1 VRQRPGLPVR
11 RPVGAVGR
19 VDRAAAYSRR
29 GQDILLPAP
38 SAPEHQQGARPLR
51 VLGPRARDAIDV
63 ARWPAQRAGIPAPV
77 PDQKGEPQ
85 AAERTDTVQ
94 RLPVPEPLLI

>member
-11 RPVGAVGR
+11 RPFGAVGR
-19 VDRAAAYSRR
+19 VDRTAAHPGR
-29 GQDILLPAP
+29 GQDILLPAA

-51 VLGPRARDAIDV
+51 VRGPRARDAVDV
-63 ARWPAQRAGIPAPV
+63 ARRPAQRAGIPAPV

-85 AAERTDTVQ
+85 TAERTDTVQ
-94 RLPVPEPLLI
+94 